1 MLETYLKMNKGEDF
15 KWYMDL
21 VTENSMTW
29 DGFKKV
35 FSKSPGET
43 WPNKSSLVLLID
55 ELIKSRKELDEL
67 KNNNQKL
74 EKQRDQNGKNFTSN
88 VHQNKDNT
96 TTVVRIEIILKH
108 RVG

>member
-1 MLETYLKMNKGEDF
+1 MNKEEDF

-74 EKQRDQNGKNFTSN
+74 EKQRDQNGKIFTSN

>member
-1 MLETYLKMNKGEDF
+1 MNKEEDF

-35 FSKSPGET
+35 FSKSPRET

-74 EKQRDQNGKNFTSN
+74 EKEWIYTEHF
-88 VHQNKDNT
+88 
-96 TTVVRIEIILKH
+96 
-108 RVG
+108 